1 MEQVLAEQIEPGVDA
16 LEAGAALLDEQG
28 ERRLEPLGLGV
39 DRLLLPARFLPG
51 WYTPVKS
58 ASDLGGSSLGPPR
71 RWLGAWW
78 LRAARYSK
86 SEAQPLGAPPPP
98 LKSRISLALTI

>member
-39 DRLLLPARFLPG
+39 DRLLLPARFLPV

-71 RWLGAWW
+71 RWRGGQWLGVA
-78 LRAARYSK
+78 LGVPSCP
-86 SEAQPLGAPPPP
+86 EPPGAP
-98 LKSRISLALTI
+98 